1 MTNPSNLV
9 ATPVQDTNDWEQN
22 RVAHERLVAAL
33 RPRNKAM
40 VFDALAVAGITI
52 VTVSFD
58 GYGDSGQ
65 IESIEAQ
72 AGSQVVDLPQAK
84 LEINAPIWGKSEPE
98 KEVVSVAVAI
108 ERLVYDYLSDA
119 HGGWE
124 NNEGAYGEFTFDV
137 GEKTISLDY
146 NERFMS
152 TEHYSYEF

>member
-1 MTNPSNLV
+1 MTNPSNIV
-9 ATPVQDTNDWEQN
+9 ATPIQDTTDWEQT
-22 RVAHERLVAAL
+22 RVGHERLVAEL

-72 AGSQVVDLPQAK
+72 AGGQVADLPQAK
-84 LEINAPIWGKSEPE
+84 LEINAPIWGKREPE
-98 KEVVSVAVAI
+98 REVISVADAI
-108 ERLVYDYLSDA
+108 EKLAYDFLSEV
-119 HGGWE
+119 HSGWE
-124 NNEGAYGEFTFDV
+124 NNEGAFGEFTFDV
-137 GEKTISLDY
+137 VERTISLDY

-152 TEHYSYEF
+152 TELSSYEF

>member
-1 MTNPSNLV
+1 MTNPSNIV
-9 ATPVQDTNDWEQN
+9 ATPVQDTTAWEQN
-22 RVAHERLVAAL
+22 RVAHECLVAEL
-33 RPRNKAM
+33 RPRNKAL
-40 VFDALAVAGITI
+40 VFDALAAAGITI

-72 AGSQVVDLPQAK
+72 AGGKAADLPQAE

-98 KEVVSVAVAI
+98 GQMISVTEAI
-108 ERLVYDYLSDA
+108 EKLAYDFLSEV
-119 HGGWE
+119 HSGWE

-152 TEHYSYEF
+152 TELSSYEF